1 MIKTTSTKINIC
13 CIAARYYVTLI
24 FIWNHVVTILFLI
37 YALISF
43 DCKLL
48 IILGIFIFLCPSCTA
63 IILAKVM
70 IFLQMQSH
78 L

>member
-43 DCKLL
+43 DCKTFNNSWNFLSFYVLL
-48 IILGIFIFLCPSCTA
+48 
-63 IILAKVM
+63 V
-70 IFLQMQSH
+70 LQ
-78 L
+78 

>member
-1 MIKTTSTKINIC
+1 MLYRSTLLCHFNFHMESRRHHIVFNIC
-13 CIAARYYVTLI
+13 
-24 FIWNHVVTILFLI
+24 FNFFLI
-37 YALISF
+37 V
-43 DCKLL
+43 KLL

-78 L
+78 LLDGFKPLSIA